1 MRSSRDVTL
10 SAANGAG
17 PMTPI
22 DLTGKTAFVT
32 GSTRGIGHAI
42 ARTLHAAGAKVAVVG
57 RDQARAES
65 VAAELGERAAGV
77 ACDVAQADQ
86 VEAAIAAAERALG
99 PIDIL
104 VNNAGLTRDNI
115 LLRLTD
121 ADWNAVLD
129 ANLKG
134 AFHTTRA
141 VIKGMMKRRAGRIVN
156 ITSIVGLTGNK
167 GQANYAASKAGLIGF
182 TKSVAKEY
190 ASRGVLANCVAPG
203 FIETDM
209 TAALPDEARATLLQ
223 DIALGRLGRP
233 EDVAG
238 AVLFL
243 ASDLAGYIT
252 GQVLVVDG
260 GMVI

>member
-1 MRSSRDVTL
+1 VIT
-10 SAANGAG
+10 
-17 PMTPI
+17 I
-22 DLTGKTAFVT
+22 DLTGKSAFVT
-32 GSTRGIGHAI
+32 GSTRGIGLAV
-42 ARTLHAAGAKVAVVG
+42 ARALHAAGAKVAIVG
-57 RDQARAES
+57 RDVERARA
-65 VAAELGERAAGV
+65 VAAELGDRTVGV
-77 ACDVAQADQ
+77 ACDVAQAAQ
-86 VEAAIAAAERALG
+86 VEAALAEAERALG
-99 PIDIL
+99 PIEIL

-115 LLRLTD
+115 LLRLTE
-121 ADWNAVLD
+121 ADWDTVLD

-141 VIKGMMKRRAGRIVN
+141 VIKGMMKRRSGRIINVS
-156 ITSIVGLTGNK
+156 SIVGLIGNK

-182 TKSVAKEY
+182 TKSIAKEY
-190 ASRGVLANCVAPG
+190 ASRGVLANCIAPG

-209 TAALPDEARATLLQ
+209 TGALPDEARATLLE

-238 AVLFL
+238 AALFL

-252 GQVLVVDG
+252 GQILVVDG

>member
-1 MRSSRDVTL
+1 VTTISL
-10 SAANGAG
+10 AG
-17 PMTPI
+17 R
-22 DLTGKTAFVT
+22 TAFVT
-32 GSTRGIGHAI
+32 GSTRGIGLAI
-42 ARTLHAAGAKVAVVG
+42 ARALHAAGARVAVVG
-57 RDQARAES
+57 RALERARA
-65 VAAELGERAAGV
+65 VAAELGEGAAGV
-77 ACDVAQADQ
+77 GCDVTSADEVQAA
-86 VEAAIAAAERALG
+86 VAAAEQALG

-121 ADWNAVLD
+121 ADWDAVLD

-156 ITSIVGLTGNK
+156 ITSVVGLTGNK

-182 TKSVAKEY
+182 TKSVAREY

-203 FIETDM
+203 FIATDM
-209 TAALPDEARATLLQ
+209 TAALPDDARATLLQ
-223 DIALGRLGRP
+223 DIALGRLGQP
-233 EDVAG
+233 DDVAG

-243 ASDLAGYIT
+243 ASDLAGYVT

>member
-1 MRSSRDVTL
+1 MS
-10 SAANGAG
+10 
-17 PMTPI
+17 PI
-22 DLTGKTAFVT
+22 DLAGRTAFVS
-32 GSTRGIGHAI
+32 GSTRGIGLAI
-42 ARTLHAAGAKVAVVG
+42 ARALHAAGGAVAVVG
-57 RDQARAES
+57 RDASRAQA
-65 VAAELGERAAGV
+65 VATELGERTAGV
-77 ACDVAQADQ
+77 ACDVADGAQ
-86 VEAAIAAAERALG
+86 VQAAIAAAEAALG

-104 VNNAGLTRDNI
+104 VNNAGLTRDNL
-115 LLRLTD
+115 LLRMTE
-121 ADWNAVLD
+121 ADWDAVLD

-134 AFHTTRA
+134 AFHTTKA
-141 VIKGMMKRRAGRIVN
+141 VIKGMMKRRGGRIVN
-156 ITSIVGLTGNK
+156 VTSIVGLTGNQ

-209 TAALPDEARATLLQ
+209 TAALPTEARATLLQ

>member
-1 MRSSRDVTL
+1 MSSVPST
-10 SAANGAG
+10 
-17 PMTPI
+17 I
-22 DLTGKTAFVT
+22 DLSGKTAFVT
-32 GSTRGIGHAI
+32 GSTRGIGLAI
-42 ARTLHAAGAKVAVVG
+42 AQALHGAGARVAVVG
-57 RDQARAES
+57 RDAERARA
-65 VAAELGERAAGV
+65 VAGGLGDRAIGV
-77 ACDVAQADQ
+77 ACEVQNADQ
-86 VEAAIAAAERALG
+86 VTAAIAAAESALG

-104 VNNAGLTRDNI
+104 VNNAGLARDNI
-115 LLRLTD
+115 LLRLSD
-121 ADWNAVLD
+121 EDWDAVLD

-141 VIKGMMKRRAGRIVN
+141 VIKGMMKRRAGRIIN
-156 ITSIVGLTGNK
+156 MTSVVGLTGNK

-190 ASRGVLANCVAPG
+190 ASRNILVNCIAPG

-209 TAALPDEARATLLQ
+209 TASLPDEARASLLEE
-223 DIALGRLGRP
+223 IALGRLGRP

-238 AVLFL
+238 TVLFL
-243 ASDLAGYIT
+243 ASDLAAYIT

>member
-1 MRSSRDVTL
+1 
-10 SAANGAG
+10 
-17 PMTPI
+17 MTSI
-22 DLTGKTAFVT
+22 DLTGKVAFVT
-32 GSTRGIGHAI
+32 GSTRGIGHAV
-42 ARTLHAAGAKVAVVG
+42 ATALYAAGAKVAIVG
-57 RDQARAES
+57 RDAGKAQA
-65 VAAELGERAAGV
+65 VAAALGERAAGV
-77 ACDVAQADQ
+77 GCDVADGAQ
-86 VEAAIAAAERALG
+86 VEAAITAAEQALG

-104 VNNAGLTRDNI
+104 VNNAGLTRDNL
-115 LLRLTD
+115 LLRLTE
-121 ADWNAVLD
+121 ADWDTVLD

-134 AFHTTRA
+134 AFFTTRA
-141 VIKGMMKRRAGRIVN
+141 VVKGMMKRRSGRIVN

-190 ASRGVLANCVAPG
+190 ASRGVLVNAIAPG

-209 TAALPDEARATLLQ
+209 TAALPEDGRKALL
-223 DIALGRLGRP
+223 DGIALGRLGRP

-238 AVLFL
+238 AVVFL
-243 ASDLAGYIT
+243 ASDLAAYVT

>member
-1 MRSSRDVTL
+1 MPAS
-10 SAANGAG
+10 
-17 PMTPI
+17 I
-22 DLTGKTAFVT
+22 DLSGKAAFVT
-32 GSTRGIGHAI
+32 GSTRGIGLAI
-42 ARTLHAAGAKVAVVG
+42 AQSLYHAGAKVAVVG
-57 RDQARAES
+57 RDADRARI
-65 VAAELGERAAGV
+65 VAAGLGDRALGV
-77 ACDVAQADQ
+77 GCDVARADQ
-86 VEAAIAAAERALG
+86 VIAAITAAEEALG
-99 PIDIL
+99 SIDIL

-115 LLRLTD
+115 LLRLSD
-121 ADWNAVLD
+121 DDWDAVLA

-134 AFHTTRA
+134 AFHTSRA
-141 VIKGMMKRRAGRIVN
+141 VIKGMMKRRSGRIIN

-190 ASRGVLANCVAPG
+190 ASRNVLVNCVAPG

-209 TAALPDEARATLLQ
+209 TASLPDEARASLLEE
-223 DIALGRLGRP
+223 IALGRLGRP

-238 AVLFL
+238 TVLFL
-243 ASDLAGYIT
+243 ASDLAAYVT